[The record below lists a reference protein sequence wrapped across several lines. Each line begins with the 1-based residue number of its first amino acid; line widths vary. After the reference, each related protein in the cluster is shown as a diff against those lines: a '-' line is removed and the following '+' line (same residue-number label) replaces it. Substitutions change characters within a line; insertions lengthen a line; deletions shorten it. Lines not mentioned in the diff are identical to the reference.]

1 MIKPVSIY
9 TPTNILDNMYNSTKK
24 TVQDMMTSS
33 YDDIDNVIPDDI
45 LDIDFSK
52 KNENKQT
59 TTQQN
64 WLNRSL
70 ENIKSFFSSKK

>member
-45 LDIDFSK
+45 LDIDLSK
-52 KNENKQT
+52 NNENTQT

-64 WLNRSL
+64 
-70 ENIKSFFSSKK
+70 